1 MRACGVAE
9 IGGAAALLFAVASPP
24 ADLTHAG
31 FQFD

>member
-1 MRACGVAE
+1 MRAYGVAE